1 MKEGWWFREETPKCS
16 YCRSGG
22 CYHNRR
28 SDPVGVADCHKVN
41 SKSLMPLGMGLFYF
55 ANSLIPAG
63 IGPVKQPT
71 CRESY
76 QGGLF

>member
-1 MKEGWWFREETPKCS
+1 M
-16 YCRSGG
+16 
-22 CYHNRR
+22 
-28 SDPVGVADCHKVN
+28 GVADCHKVN
-41 SKSLMPLGMGLFYF
+41 SKSLMPFGMGLFYF

-76 QGGLF
+76 QGGFILHATACACCPCTSLEDSEVPTQPCT